1 MTVVLDIDTTAD
13 SGINVRP
20 LARTGENSPARGGTG
35 DLRAGLVKSLFER
48 SGMGIAS
55 LDLDLRVQ
63 EANADFFGQF
73 GLRPS
78 EAYGQNF
85 ADLLH
90 PSVAEHLRRQLA
102 KLVAGKRTRFC
113 DHLVAVRANGT
124 AFSGDLTGI
133 LSHGQGGRPEAV
145 IVLVR
150 PEHTHRDTQ
159 VVVERGKVLTELDAR
174 ILEGVAAGVSTVQ
187 LANQLYLS
195 RQGVEYHV
203 SAMLRRLKAV
213 NRPALV
219 SRAYALGILSVGSW
233 PPRVLPEYVK

>member
-1 MTVVLDIDTTAD
+1 MVRTSPQGRAGAEAPTTG
-13 SGINVRP
+13 S
-20 LARTGENSPARGGTG
+20 TG
-35 DLRAGLVKSLFER
+35 DLRAEPAGRHAGLFKSLFER

-63 EANADFFGQF
+63 EANADFYRQF

-78 EAYGQNF
+78 EAYGCGF
-85 ADLLH
+85 TDLLH
-90 PSVAEHLRRQLA
+90 PSVAENLRRQLA
-102 KLVAGKRTRFC
+102 KLAAGKRTRFC
-113 DHLVAVRANGT
+113 DHMVAVRGNGA
-124 AFSGDLTGI
+124 AFSGELIGI
-133 LSHGQGGRPEAV
+133 MAHGQDGRPEAV
-145 IVLVR
+145 IVLVK
-150 PEHTHRDTQ
+150 PENTGRDNP
-159 VVVERGKVLTELDAR
+159 VVVERGKMLSELDAR

-203 SAMLRRLKAV
+203 SAMLRRLKAP

-219 SRAYALGILSVGSW
+219 SRAYALGILGVGNW